1 MIYKARMPIVCL
13 KYGETPY
20 DTIRKYLGQW
30 DIVVR
35 GTIMDE
41 ANRVVVIYYELSFG
55 DGL

>member
-13 KYGETPY
+13 KYGDTPY
-20 DTIRKYLGQW
+20 DTIRKHLGQW

-35 GTIMDE
+35 FTIMDE
-41 ANRVVVIYYELSFG
+41 ANRVVVIYYELPFG